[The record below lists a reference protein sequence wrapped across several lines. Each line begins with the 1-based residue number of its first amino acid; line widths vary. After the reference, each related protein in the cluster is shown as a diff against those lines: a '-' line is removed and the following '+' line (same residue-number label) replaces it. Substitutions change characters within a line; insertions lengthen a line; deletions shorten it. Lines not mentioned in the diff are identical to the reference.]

1 MNKEIEEEKEIKN
14 KNSLYF
20 NVSLFFKNYEINFE
34 RGK

>member
-1 MNKEIEEEKEIKN
+1 MNKEIEEEKEITYK
-14 KNSLYF
+14 KRLYF